1 MLSRALFAVAVCV
14 STPAFADT
22 HFFAAMEDVP
32 LAPGLS
38 EGAGYQF
45 EEAGGR
51 IVGATASGRATPA
64 AVRSFYADTLPALG
78 WSLSPTGTDELV
90 FLRGRERLTLS
101 IRREGPGAALE
112 VRLFTR
118 PASMNAD

>member
-1 MLSRALFAVAVCV
+1 MSRALFLAAILIV
-14 STPAFADT
+14 SPAFADT
-22 HFFAAMEDVP
+22 RFFAAMEDVP
-32 LAPGLS
+32 LAPGLI
-38 EGAGYQF
+38 EGAGFQF

-51 IVGATASGRATPA
+51 IIGSTATGRATPA
-64 AVRSFYADTLPALG
+64 AVRSFYTDTLPALG
-78 WSLSPTGTDELV
+78 WSQSPTGTDDLV

-101 IRREGPGAALE
+101 IRREGQGAALD